1 MKHARFLLPHW
12 CLPCGLVLLGLGV
25 VGVCVELFFEDVE
38 LTVNM
43 LRSFFGLDG
52 LPAKVNNLGQEVDGT
67 TNLLPTVARMLLLI
81 GGVMAGFARF
91 RKEDEFIEQLR
102 YESLTAAI
110 YLYVL
115 ALLVLLVF
123 FWGVAYLLV
132 LHYLYCV
139 IVLFYLILFYLRV
152 ALSRCAKE

>member
-1 MKHARFLLPHW
+1 M
-12 CLPCGLVLLGLGV
+12 
-25 VGVCVELFFEDVE
+25 ELFCEDVE
-38 LTVNM
+38 LTVNL
-43 LRSFFGLDG
+43 LRSLFGLEG
-52 LPAKVNNLGQEVDGT
+52 LPAKVNNLGQEIDGT

-152 ALSRCAKE
+152 LRSRCAKE

>member
-25 VGVCVELFFEDVE
+25 AGLCVELFCPDVE
-38 LTVNM
+38 LTVNL
-43 LRSFFGLDG
+43 LRSCFGLEG
-52 LPAKVNNLGQEVDGT
+52 LPAKVNNLGQEIDGT
-67 TNLLPTVARMLLLI
+67 TNLLPTVARVLLLT

-91 RKEDEFIEQLR
+91 RREDEFIEQLR

-115 ALLVLLVF
+115 ALLVLLLF
-123 FWGVAYLLV
+123 FWGVAYLVV
-132 LHYLYCV
+132 LHYLYCFV
-139 IVLFYLILFYLRV
+139 VLFYLMLFYLRV
-152 ALSRCAKE
+152 LLSRCGTE